1 MGFNQV
7 KGWMR
12 ALLFRIALA
21 SAGVIVLAIA
31 LSLNRNAGRA
41 VIAGLLSPDSPAAIV
56 ISVARLLVP
65 TVGLWLV
72 YRGLK

>member
-1 MGFNQV
+1 MRVDQV
-7 KGWMR
+7 KGWIR
-12 ALLFRIALA
+12 ALLIRIALVF
-21 SAGVIVLAIA
+21 AGVIVLAVS

-41 VIAGLLSPDSPAAIV
+41 VLAGLLSPDSPEAIV

-65 TVGLWLV
+65 IVGLWLV

>member
-7 KGWMR
+7 RGWIR
-12 ALLFRIALA
+12 ALLFRLALV
-21 SAGVIVLAIA
+21 SAGVIVLAIS
-31 LSLNRNAGRA
+31 LSLNRNAGRE
-41 VIAGLLSPDSPAAIV
+41 VLAGLLSPDSSTAIV

-72 YRGLK
+72 YLGLR